1 MKIEINFTPPESCNI
16 CKWAKYK
23 NHQFK
28 HCCLIFDKQIPDYRT
43 GGRLEECKERAN
55 EKTLKNRISNLNLYL
70 VNNGAI
76 SPSEIYNLKGD
87 RND

>member
-28 HCCLIFDKQIPDYRT
+28 HCCLYK
-43 GGRLEECKERAN
+43 G
-55 EKTLKNRISNLNLYL
+55 KT
-70 VNNGAI
+70 
-76 SPSEIYNLKGD
+76 KGIK
-87 RND
+87 RR